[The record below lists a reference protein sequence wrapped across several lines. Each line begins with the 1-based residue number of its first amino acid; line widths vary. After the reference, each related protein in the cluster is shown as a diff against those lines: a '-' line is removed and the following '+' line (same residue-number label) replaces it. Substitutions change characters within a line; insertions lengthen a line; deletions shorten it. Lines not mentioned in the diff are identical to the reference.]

1 MWLMLCAWRWKSAPP
16 GETNRCES
24 HKSIP
29 TIGKQN
35 KKKILFFRVGVLSA
49 FRYLS
54 QLCLASHWKFIK
66 VFAVQWI
73 RLIFRHIYCV
83 HCLEVLGGIKIGSKS
98 AINKY
103 SLGRKY
109 WKTIA
114 QTFRASVESCF
125 EANWSWPS
133 CGYIL
138 PANITTRAASSWVS
152 ERRRSCIRKLVSLS
166 FFWNIFVTSI
176 LLIFSRVNDVYQ
188 GHWKSRTLHTSII
201 YWVHLSRVFIR
212 TDSVAF
218 AWPPFPPPVCYQTK
232 RLQEMYI
239 KRFRIQCG
247 LKKTDLHAPLI

>member
-1 MWLMLCAWRWKSAPP
+1 MWLMLCAWRWTSAPP
-16 GETNRCES
+16 GEANRCES

-35 KKKILFFRVGVLSA
+35 MKKRLFFRVGVLSA
-49 FRYLS
+49 LRYLS
-54 QLCLASHWKFIK
+54 QLCLASQWKFIK

-73 RLIFRHIYCV
+73 RLIFRHIYYV
-83 HCLEVLGGIKIGSKS
+83 HCLELLGGIKIGSKS

-152 ERRRSCIRKLVSLS
+152 ERRRSCICKLVSLS

-176 LLIFSRVNDVYQ
+176 LLIFSRVLTMSIKDTERAARYLQVSSTGFTCPGSLSEQ
-188 GHWKSRTLHTSII
+188 IQWHSHDRHFHHQSVIRLKDSRKCTLKDLE
-201 YWVHLSRVFIR
+201 Y
-212 TDSVAF
+212 SV
-218 AWPPFPPPVCYQTK
+218 
-232 RLQEMYI
+232 
-239 KRFRIQCG
+239 
-247 LKKTDLHAPLI
+247 D

>member
-1 MWLMLCAWRWKSAPP
+1 MTKEEIGRYTNPCGWLHLRTATGAELVNWKQIKPLNETLSLWWKQAKRSSKTCSDKLQPSFRAVSAFFYSYVAYVIMWLMLCAWKWKSAPP

-54 QLCLASHWKFIK
+54 QLCLASQWKFTK

-109 WKTIA
+109 WKT
-114 QTFRASVESCF
+114 
-125 EANWSWPS
+125 
-133 CGYIL
+133 
-138 PANITTRAASSWVS
+138 
-152 ERRRSCIRKLVSLS
+152 
-166 FFWNIFVTSI
+166 
-176 LLIFSRVNDVYQ
+176 
-188 GHWKSRTLHTSII
+188 LHR
-201 YWVHLSRVFIR
+201 H
-212 TDSVAF
+212 F
-218 AWPPFPPPVCYQTK
+218 APQ
-232 RLQEMYI
+232 
-239 KRFRIQCG
+239 
-247 LKKTDLHAPLI
+247 